1 MPIDPNGVFE
11 TISHAISKFPPA
23 LFAAA
28 LLGGPTL
35 IWLIVRFASPPAPR
49 KRADLAGQE
58 LLWVCGG
65 CRSINDDWLV
75 RCYSCQRPRAADL
88 IPVVSDEWDEDAGY
102 ESDEIPPGV
111 GVPVGPGLP
120 AVLPTASSWLGAGV
134 RRASDATGKRHPP
147 DPQPEPEPELV
158 DEMEFESEL
167 ELEPELDVAVGS
179 DMTQRVFEP
188 VVIEP
193 RLRVSARVPRS
204 ASRSEP
210 RSETRTGLRATT
222 RPAPRGRWTDL
233 PPPEAAQ
240 AEAPEAAD
248 EEIPKRRAGGRRSA
262 GG

>member
-65 CRSINDDWLV
+65 CRSINDDRLV

-88 IPVVSDEWDEDAGY
+88 IPVVREEWDEDAGY
-102 ESDEIPPGV
+102 ESDEDPPGV

-120 AVLPTASSWLGAGV
+120 AALPTASSWLGAV
-134 RRASDATGKRHPP
+134 ARRASDATEKRHLP
-147 DPQPEPEPELV
+147 DPIAEPEPELV
-158 DEMEFESEL
+158 AEMELEPEL
-167 ELEPELDVAVGS
+167 ELETELDVAVGS

-204 ASRSEP
+204 AP
-210 RSETRTGLRATT
+210 RSETRTGLRSKT

-233 PPPEAAQ
+233 PPPDPAQ

-248 EEIPKRRAGGRRSA
+248 EEIPKRRAGSRRSA